1 MTAIPWSPY
10 GRGGLIQVVSGCK
23 IENLIGVTS
32 SIVFVCIRIDQ
43 VGEDTAG
50 FEGYTLYAG

>member
-1 MTAIPWSPY
+1 MTDIPWSPY
-10 GRGGLIQVVSGCK
+10 GRGGIQVVSGCQVEK
-23 IENLIGVTS
+23 LIGVTS